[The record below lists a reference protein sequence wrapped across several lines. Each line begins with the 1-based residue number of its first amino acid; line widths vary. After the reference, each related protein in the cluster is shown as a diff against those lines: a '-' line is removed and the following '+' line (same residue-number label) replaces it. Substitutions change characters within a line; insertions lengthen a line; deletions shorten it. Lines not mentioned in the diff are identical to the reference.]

1 MCDNTRVNS
10 EEQVKR
16 MLTLQELL
24 LKFID
29 IERMIYLPDAGKN
42 RIDRR
47 ETDTEHSYH
56 LAMQAWYLSAQYPH
70 LDQTKVLRYALA
82 HDLVEIYAGDVMAI
96 GRTKEEQDIKDQRER
111 EALNRLKRE
120 WPDFN
125 DLISAIEDYE
135 NGIDAEAKFVRALDK
150 IMPILL
156 QILSEG
162 KTWKKW
168 DMIRSSVIKNKD
180 EKTKVSKEIVDIWKV
195 LKHEIEAHD
204 DWFGLGNA
212 D

>member
-56 LAMQAWYLSAQYPH
+56 LAMHAWYLSAQYPH

-96 GRTKEEQDIKDQRER
+96 GRTKEEQDMKDQRER
-111 EALNRLKRE
+111 EALKRLKRE

-125 DLISAIEDYE
+125 DLISTIEGYE
-135 NGIDAEAKFVRALDK
+135 NSIDAEAKFVRALDK

-204 DWFGLGNA
+204 DWFGLENA